1 MIDLF
6 SQDEI
11 RGRGMTS
18 QRTRD
23 RLVQRLRDKGI
34 RNESVLNAISSVPRH
49 LFVDEA
55 LATRSYEDTSLPI
68 AAGQTISQPY
78 IVAKMTELLLAEGIP
93 NKVLELGTGSGYQAS
108 VLSRLVPE
116 LYTVERIKQLLNEAI
131 HRFIKLKYENIKP
144 FYSDGGWGLENYAP
158 FDAIM
163 LTAAPREIP
172 DTLYQQLAVGGIMVA
187 PVGAKDGKQ
196 SLLLVRRTSTGFTEE
211 HLSSVSF
218 VPFLEGC
225 Q

>member
-1 MIDLF
+1 MVELYDI
-6 SQDEI
+6 DEI

-34 RNESVLNAISSVPRH
+34 RNESVLNAIATVPRH

-55 LATRSYEDTSLPI
+55 LATRAYEDTALPI

-131 HRFIKLKYENIKP
+131 HKFIKLKYENIKP

-163 LTAAPREIP
+163 LTAAPPEIP
-172 DTLYQQLAVGGIMVA
+172 KTLYQQLAVGGIMVA
-187 PVGAKDGKQ
+187 PVGQKDGEQ

-211 HLSSVSF
+211 KLSSVSF